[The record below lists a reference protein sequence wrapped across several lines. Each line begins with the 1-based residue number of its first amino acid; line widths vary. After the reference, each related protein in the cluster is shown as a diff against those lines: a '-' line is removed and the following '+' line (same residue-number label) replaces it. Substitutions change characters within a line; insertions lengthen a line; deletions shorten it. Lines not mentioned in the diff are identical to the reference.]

1 MPFAVPGT
9 RDSTRHTQGSGLATD
24 LLALSRRL
32 PGESTIPAEPC
43 QWLGCKALVRRNS
56 PMVLGFPGLYRPV
69 GVHLAPSGLE
79 LVLFLPQA
87 NGRGL

>member
-1 MPFAVPGT
+1 MLVTSKKGCLGVLRLLFV
-9 RDSTRHTQGSGLATD
+9 LA
-24 LLALSRRL
+24 RKY
-32 PGESTIPAEPC
+32 E
-43 QWLGCKALVRRNS
+43 VRRNS

>member
-1 MPFAVPGT
+1 MLVTSKKGCLGVLRLLFV
-9 RDSTRHTQGSGLATD
+9 LA
-24 LLALSRRL
+24 R
-32 PGESTIPAEPC
+32 E
-43 QWLGCKALVRRNS
+43 VRRSS